1 MKSRVALIAAALF
14 ASAVALA
21 GPHEGQRGPDM
32 DRMAVLLDLNDSQKA
47 EVQKV
52 LSEQHDKLKAVH
64 EQQHAAG
71 TKPTREERQK
81 FHEELKQD
89 TVTKLQGVLSA
100 DQIKKFEVLMD
111 HPRGHRDHDDAH

>member
-1 MKSRVALIAAALF
+1 MKSRVALIAAALL

-21 GPHEGQRGPDM
+21 NPHDGRHGPDM

-47 EVQKV
+47 EVQKI
-52 LSEQHDKLKAVH
+52 LSEQHEKLAAVH

-89 TVTKLQGVLSA
+89 TVTKLQAVLSPE
-100 DQIKKFEVLMD
+100 QIKKFELLTD
-111 HPRGHRDHDDAH
+111 HQHGHNAH